1 MLKRLGFV
9 NTRVTCKAKQTQIE
23 MKNGIIYIFAK
34 WLLNNLKYL
43 TLVEWFKYFAAKLNP
58 NKTNLDKKLI
68 YSRVSVDIFIILK
81 WLFVII
87 IAKSNITNGFLTF
100 FVWYLLLT
108 NVYTYFYYHIWTEES
123 LNTENFAI
131 DRVRRRFINL
141 MLAVG
146 YSDLCFAYLYKLPYV
161 KELTWSDNSIT
172 FLKSTWYSISNS
184 LAANYEGVSAA
195 SDLGNSIAMTQL
207 IITFIFVTIILGKSI
222 PQTNSTQ

>member
-1 MLKRLGFV
+1 
-9 NTRVTCKAKQTQIE
+9 

-34 WLLNNLKYL
+34 WLLDNLKHL
-43 TLVEWFKYFAAKLNP
+43 TLVEWFKYFAVKLNP
-58 NKTNLDKKLI
+58 DKNSIDKRLT
-68 YSRVSVDIFIILK
+68 YSRVSVDLFIILK
-81 WLFVII
+81 WLFVLIL
-87 IAKSNITNGFLTF
+87 AKLDLSNCFLTF

-108 NVYTYFYYHIWTEES
+108 NIYTYFYYHIWTEEA

-131 DRVRRRFINL
+131 DRIRRRFINL

-161 KELTWSDNSIT
+161 KELQWSDNSIT
-172 FLKSTWYSISNS
+172 FLKSIWYSISNS
-184 LAANYEGVSAA
+184 LAANYEGVSAS

-222 PQTNSTQ
+222 PQTNSNQ

>member
-1 MLKRLGFV
+1 
-9 NTRVTCKAKQTQIE
+9 

-34 WLLNNLKYL
+34 WLLDNLKHL
-43 TLVEWFKYFAAKLNP
+43 TRVEWFKYFSAKLNP
-58 NKTNLDKKLI
+58 DKNNIDKRLA
-68 YSRVSVDIFIILK
+68 YSRVAVDLFIILK
-81 WLFVII
+81 WLFILI
-87 IAKSNITNGFLTF
+87 LAKLDLSNCFLTF

-108 NVYTYFYYHIWTEES
+108 NIYTYFYYHIWTEEA

-131 DRVRRRFINL
+131 DRTRRRFINL
-141 MLAVG
+141 LLAVG

-161 KELTWSDNSIT
+161 KELQWQDNSVT
-172 FLKSTWYSISNS
+172 FLKSIWYSISNS
-184 LAANYEGVSAA
+184 LAANYEGVSAS

>member
-1 MLKRLGFV
+1 
-9 NTRVTCKAKQTQIE
+9 
-23 MKNGIIYIFAK
+23 MKNGIIYILAK
-34 WLLNNLKYL
+34 WLLDNLKHL
-43 TLVEWFKYFAAKLNP
+43 TLVEWFKYFAVKLNP
-58 NKTNLDKKLI
+58 DKNSIDKRLT
-68 YSRVSVDIFIILK
+68 YSRIAVDLFIVLK
-81 WLFVII
+81 WLFILML
-87 IAKSNITNGFLTF
+87 AKLDLSNSFLTF

-108 NVYTYFYYHIWTEES
+108 NIYTYFYYHIWTEEA

-131 DRVRRRFINL
+131 DRIRRRFINL

-161 KELTWSDNSIT
+161 KELQWSDNSVT
-172 FLKSTWYSISNS
+172 FLKSIWYSISNS
-184 LAANYEGVSAA
+184 LAANYEGVGAT

>member
-1 MLKRLGFV
+1 
-9 NTRVTCKAKQTQIE
+9 
-23 MKNGIIYIFAK
+23 MKNGIIYILAK
-34 WLLNNLKYL
+34 WLLDNLKHL
-43 TLVEWFKYFAAKLNP
+43 TLVEWFKYFGAKLNP
-58 NKTNLDKKLI
+58 NKNSIDKRLT

-81 WLFVII
+81 WLFILI
-87 IAKSNITNGFLTF
+87 LAKFDLSNCFLTF

-108 NVYTYFYYHIWTEES
+108 NIYTYFYYHIWTEDA

-131 DRVRRRFINL
+131 DRIRRRFINL

-161 KELTWSDNSIT
+161 KELQWSDNSIT
-172 FLKSTWYSISNS
+172 FLKSIWYSISNS
-184 LAANYEGVSAA
+184 LAANYEGVSAS

>member
-1 MLKRLGFV
+1 
-9 NTRVTCKAKQTQIE
+9 
-23 MKNGIIYIFAK
+23 
-34 WLLNNLKYL
+34 
-43 TLVEWFKYFAAKLNP
+43 
-58 NKTNLDKKLI
+58 
-68 YSRVSVDIFIILK
+68 
-81 WLFVII
+81 
-87 IAKSNITNGFLTF
+87 
-100 FVWYLLLT
+100 
-108 NVYTYFYYHIWTEES
+108 
-123 LNTENFAI
+123 
-131 DRVRRRFINL
+131 

-172 FLKSTWYSISNS
+172 FLKATWYSISNS